1 MTFTILTTLEVASLV
16 VLAVSLH
23 GSVRAVCSDSR
34 RKKMSPLELLSRY
47 PRMYHRLAAVWG
59 CYAVGALAL
68 GIALSGAITLVD
80 SGESS
85 PWRTAYAVALDA
97 LFVINVLMVAIAI
110 RYYVRSRK
118 YGDYGDESPSPWTE
132 RAEAKAAKST
142 RSARRA
148 STRRQA
154 SWVARGRANC
164 QPHSTGKRADNPVKT
179 EATRPPTP
187 ARPPA
192 HRGSF

>member
-1 MTFTILTTLEVASLV
+1 MTFTILTTLEVASLL

-34 RKKMSPLELLSRY
+34 RKKMSPLELISRS

-59 CYAVGALAL
+59 RYAVGALAL
-68 GIALSGAITLVD
+68 GIAWSGAITLVD

-97 LFVINVLMVAIAI
+97 LFVINVLMVVIAI

-118 YGDYGDESPSPWTE
+118 YGDYGDESPSRWTE
-132 RAEAKAAKST
+132 RDESENDEERQVSAESVNDKASKLSGAWESEL
-142 RSARRA
+142 AHA
-148 STRRQA
+148 LNRQT
-154 SWVARGRANC
+154 GR
-164 QPHSTGKRADNPVKT
+164 QTH
-179 EATRPPTP
+179 
-187 ARPPA
+187 
-192 HRGSF
+192 